1 MEKEKIIYKHSIWGK
16 SGEKLEK
23 SYKKVEP
30 VVESKQTEKKELEI
44 KKNELDEDNIM
55 DYRCFIKDVEK
66 RENDKQI
73 CNERLGG
80 RERLIRTT
88 INPYL
93 TKSDYVNDLTV
104 QDKFL
109 RPKNSSYKE

>member
-1 MEKEKIIYKHSIWGK
+1 MDQKKIVYKHSIWGK

-23 SYKKVEP
+23 SYKKTELII
-30 VVESKQTEKKELEI
+30 ESPPTEKKELQIKTAEVDEEEI
-44 KKNELDEDNIM
+44 I
-55 DYRCFIKDVEK
+55 DYRCFIKDIEK
-66 RENDKQI
+66 PENDKQI

-93 TKSDYVNDLTV
+93 TKSNYVNDLTV
-104 QDKFL
+104 QDEFL

>member
-1 MEKEKIIYKHSIWGK
+1 MDQKKIVYKHSIWGK

-23 SYKKVEP
+23 SYKKIETII
-30 VVESKQTEKKELEI
+30 ESSPTEKKELQIETAEVDETEI
-44 KKNELDEDNIM
+44 I
-55 DYRCFIKDVEK
+55 DYRCFIKDTEK
-66 RENDKQI
+66 PENDKQI

-88 INPYL
+88 INPFL
-93 TKSDYVNDLTV
+93 TKSNYVNDLTV
-104 QDKFL
+104 QDEFL

>member
-1 MEKEKIIYKHSIWGK
+1 MERIIYKHTIWGK

-23 SYKKVEP
+23 SYKKIEP
-30 VVESKQTEKKELEI
+30 KIKTSTTEKKKELEI
-44 KKNELDEDNIM
+44 TTNELEDDDIM

-66 RENDKQI
+66 RDNDKQI

-104 QDKFL
+104 QDQFL

>member
-1 MEKEKIIYKHSIWGK
+1 MEKRKIIYKYSIWGK

-23 SYKKVEP
+23 SYKKSETII
-30 VVESKQTEKKELEI
+30 ESPPTEKKELEV
-44 KKNELDEDNIM
+44 KTNEIDEDDIM

-66 RENDKQI
+66 RDNDKQI

-93 TKSDYVNDLTV
+93 IKSNYVNDLTV
-104 QDKFL
+104 QDQFL